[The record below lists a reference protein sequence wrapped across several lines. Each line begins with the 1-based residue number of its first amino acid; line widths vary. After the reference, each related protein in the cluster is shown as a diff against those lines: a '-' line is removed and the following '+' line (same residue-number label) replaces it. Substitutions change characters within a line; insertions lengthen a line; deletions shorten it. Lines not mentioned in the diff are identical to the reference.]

1 MFPSLGLNDESQFD
15 VGRGEA
21 NAADS
26 EEVFDVF
33 YLFDLVHVVLD
44 FCLEVREAW
53 RRFLRVF
60 RGIDELV
67 NNFFPFPFPQFM
79 MFMETLEYDEKW
91 VPLKENGLENL
102 VLIDYLNSAKS
113 EHGDLVKFFN
123 VT

>member
-44 FCLEVREAW
+44 FCLEVGEAW

-79 MFMETLEYDEKW
+79 MFMETLGYDEKW
-91 VPLKENGLENL
+91 VPLKELF
-102 VLIDYLNSAKS
+102 DC
-113 EHGDLVKFFN
+113 FFF
-123 VT
+123 